1 MCNRFRKPVALSLLL
16 RSLTRLVKAP
26 FFCSTLRCNSLG
38 VTCESRP
45 TNLWTDLAPDPVW
58 PGAALPSSRGRP
70 ANDEFCFQIVVRTFS
85 PFQLQHP
92 IQCLEGGRPHP
103 LAGNSDG
110 GQRLAGHGSKRGVV
124 NAGHRKMFPEHAPPL
139 FAEAPRA
146 AGGQAA
152 ARQ

>member
-70 ANDEFCFQIVVRTFS
+70 ANDEFCLQIVVRTFS

-92 IQCLEGGRPHP
+92 FQCLEGGRSHT

-110 GQRLAGHGSKRGVV
+110 GQRRACHGSKRGVGGSGNREV
-124 NAGHRKMFPEHAPPL
+124 FPTPPL
-139 FAEAPRA
+139 RLFQIAPVA
-146 AGGQAA
+146 PHA
-152 ARQ
+152 